1 MAGVILRPS
10 AAAQAAV
17 GFVAAELELQ
27 LSLVP
32 AAAVNHGD
40 DPLARPRR
48 APVDDVEVLHHHH
61 RTGVD
66 ARCHL
71 NSDHAVA
78 DVSVVLLGDYRRRR
92 KALGHAQSRIEARA
106 VSEDAQGSP
115 AGRFL
120 SHSPSGRR
128 AQFVFVAHVDL
139 LLFSGFT
146 GC

>member
-17 GFVAAELELQ
+17 SFIAAELELQ
-27 LSLVP
+27 LRLVP
-32 AAAVNHGD
+32 AATVNHGD
-40 DPLARPRR
+40 DPLARPCRT
-48 APVDDVEVLHHHH
+48 PVDDVEVLHHHH

-78 DVSVVLLGDYRRRR
+78 DVFVVLLGDYRRRR
-92 KALGHAQSRIEARA
+92 KALSHAQRRIEARA
-106 VSEDAQGSP
+106 ISEDAQGSP